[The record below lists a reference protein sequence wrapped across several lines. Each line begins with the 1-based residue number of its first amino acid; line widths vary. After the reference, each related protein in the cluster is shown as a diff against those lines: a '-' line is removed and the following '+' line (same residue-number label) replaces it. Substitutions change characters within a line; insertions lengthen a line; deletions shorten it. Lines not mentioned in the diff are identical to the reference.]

1 MKNGTDLRLGDD
13 IISQVA
19 KLLQIAL
26 LTGTDVVDNL
36 RQLRLSSDGELLSLS
51 QDYKDSFG
59 TNLQKMIAEAEV
71 LNADG

>member
-1 MKNGTDLRLGDD
+1 MNNDTNLQLGDD
-13 IISQVA
+13 VISQVA

-36 RQLRLSSDGELLSLS
+36 RQLQLSIDGELLSLS
-51 QDYKDSFG
+51 QDYKDSFD
-59 TNLQKMIAEAEV
+59 TNLQNMIADVEV